1 MTTMGKKHEA
11 NLQRDRIIALK
22 AREPNLSTSEIA
34 SRFGCAART
43 VTKVLSDHKRGTLKT
58 PDGVKAYSNPI
69 TGQFVMPKK
78 GNPRLPNLQHIAI
91 GFDDEGS

>member
-34 SRFGCAART
+34 ARFGCAART
-43 VTKVLSDHKRGTLKT
+43 VTKVLSDHKRE
-58 PDGVKAYSNPI
+58 
-69 TGQFVMPKK
+69 FVMPEK
-78 GNPRLPNLQHIAI
+78 GKPRLPNLQHIAI
-91 GFDDEGS
+91 GFDEGSR